1 MAPKAPSYLRLF
13 LVYEGNCSFCYSLDA
28 LSIQFQVDFH
38 FFFIK
43 FSFLI
48 FLIIRTKKFSETTR
62 SVSLV
67 KADKNETVDTEK
79 V

>member
-1 MAPKAPSYLRLF
+1 M
-13 LVYEGNCSFCYSLDA
+13 
-28 LSIQFQVDFH
+28 QFQVDFH

-67 KADKNETVDTEK
+67 KVDKNETVDTEK
-79 V
+79 VWKRLGILNI

>member
-1 MAPKAPSYLRLF
+1 M
-13 LVYEGNCSFCYSLDA
+13 
-28 LSIQFQVDFH
+28 QFQVDFH

-48 FLIIRTKKFSETTR
+48 FLVIRTKKFSETTR

-79 V
+79 VWKRLGILNIYILLYVLKCVKIC